1 MNLRHHFQKIRE
13 VESQIPD
20 EFTVVVSL
28 ESADGGRPDI
38 ATEVPRRIAAKM
50 IAERTARLARK
61 EEREA
66 FQANKAEALRVAEQL
81 AAASRVQFAVLG
93 SSELERLRK
102 PLKTT
107 V

>member
-13 VESQIPD
+13 VESQIAD

-28 ESADGGRPDI
+28 EGADGGRPDI
-38 ATEVPRRIAAKM
+38 ATEVPRRIAARM
-50 IAERTARLARK
+50 IAEGTARLARV
-61 EEREA
+61 EERQA
-66 FQANKAEALRVAEQL
+66 FEANKAEALRVSEQL

-102 PLKTT
+102 PPKST